1 MVAVS
6 LKKKLKGDS
15 SRTHEV
21 GQSHPYRLACISLLL
36 HLFFFFKQKTAYE
49 IGLGIPA
56 EPLFRSDIVLV
67 AGCPCDFL
75 GAFRI
80 ACDLAVLGGD
90 LGQQYQIGRASCR
103 ERV

>member
-56 EPLFRSDIVLV
+56 EPLFRSQLMEEQVIKMARNGNSIAQEV
-67 AGCPCDFL
+67 AE
-75 GAFRI
+75 
-80 ACDLAVLGGD
+80 
-90 LGQQYQIGRASCR
+90 
-103 ERV
+103 ERGLYY

>member
-56 EPLFRSDIVLV
+56 EPLFRSSIFVETIITLKDKVYPLTVKLHYAAYPKENVIK
-67 AGCPCDFL
+67 A
-75 GAFRI
+75 R
-80 ACDLAVLGGD
+80 
-90 LGQQYQIGRASCR
+90 Y
-103 ERV
+103 

>member
-56 EPLFRSDIVLV
+56 EPLFRSDIVHPAENGG
-67 AGCPCDFL
+67 AGTFPECAP
-75 GAFRI
+75 
-80 ACDLAVLGGD
+80 
-90 LGQQYQIGRASCR
+90 
-103 ERV
+103 E

>member
-56 EPLFRSDIVLV
+56 EPLFRSSILVPQRYMPEMRKKADIVVGLFHSGV
-67 AGCPCDFL
+67 GKDKGTKIL
-75 GAFRI
+75 DRKS
-80 ACDLAVLGGD
+80 V
-90 LGQQYQIGRASCR
+90 
-103 ERV
+103 V

>member
-56 EPLFRSDIVLV
+56 EPLFRSSKLV
-67 AGCPCDFL
+67 SGNTEIIKAYEEAKREL
-75 GAFRI
+75 GILKKEA
-80 ACDLAVLGGD
+80 A
-90 LGQQYQIGRASCR
+90 
-103 ERV
+103 